1 MAGSQAG
8 TQVGQRIGAQAGTRR
23 HSVFHPLRVA
33 CIEQLTDDAVAITFD
48 VPPELREQFRFRAGQ
63 HVSIRSPVVGDD
75 VRRNYSICAPATG
88 GEQRLRIGVKRI
100 PDGVFSSYVAE
111 HLRPG
116 DVLDI
121 MTPTGTFST
130 ALHPGQRKRY
140 AAIAAGSGITPVLS
154 ILSTALEVEP
164 ESSAVL
170 VYVNRTT
177 LNIMFLEDLEDLKN
191 RFPDR
196 FQLIHVLDEEPLDVE
211 ILSGRLDADRLG
223 RILNHL
229 VLPDDV
235 DEWFLCGPL
244 PMTDV
249 AREVLLGYG
258 ADDQHIHRELFFVGP
273 PPSAGRR
280 AAEKAAQEAAGKAA
294 ANQAEPETGAEV
306 TVLLDGR
313 SQTFVLPE
321 DGASILDATLRYR
334 ADAPFACKNGVCGTC
349 RAKVVEG
356 EVRMD
361 ANYALEPA
369 DVAAG
374 YALACQSHPAAHRV
388 VLDFDQL
395 PNLHIGPVTALVAGR
410 STWHSSPMGGR
421 RATCRQTSK
430 AVSALLRLSS

>member
-1 MAGSQAG
+1 MPAA
-8 TQVGQRIGAQAGTRR
+8 RR

-33 CIEQLTDDAVAITFD
+33 SIERLTDDAVAVTFD
-48 VPPELREQFRFRAGQ
+48 VPPELREQFRFQAGQ
-63 HVSIRSPVVGDD
+63 HVSIRSPVAGDE

-88 GEQRLRIGVKRI
+88 DQRLRIGVKRI
-100 PDGVFSSYVAE
+100 PHGVFSSYVAE
-111 HLRPG
+111 RLRPG

-121 MTPTGTFST
+121 MTPTGSFST
-130 ALHPGQRKRY
+130 ALHPGQRRRY
-140 AAIAAGSGITPVLS
+140 GAIAAGSGITPVLS
-154 ILSTALEVEP
+154 ILSTALQVEP
-164 ESSAVL
+164 ESTAVL

-177 LNIMFLEDLEDLKN
+177 LGIMFLEDLEDLKN
-191 RFPDR
+191 RYPDR

-211 ILSGRLDADRLG
+211 ILSGRLDAGRLG
-223 RILNHL
+223 RILDHL
-229 VLPDDV
+229 VLPEDV

-273 PPSAGRR
+273 PP
-280 AAEKAAQEAAGKAA
+280 AAGSRAPALETGAPAA
-294 ANQAEPETGAEV
+294 DHETGAEV

-356 EVRMD
+356 KVRMD
-361 ANYALEPA
+361 ANYALEPV

-374 YALACQSHPAAHRV
+374 YVLACQSHPAADRV
-388 VLDFDQL
+388 VLDFDQ
-395 PNLHIGPVTALVAGR
+395 
-410 STWHSSPMGGR
+410 
-421 RATCRQTSK
+421 
-430 AVSALLRLSS
+430 

>member
-1 MAGSQAG
+1 MTTAA
-8 TQVGQRIGAQAGTRR
+8 RR

-33 CIEQLTDDAVAITFD
+33 AVERLTDDAVAVTFD
-48 VPPELREQFRFRAGQ
+48 VPPELREDFCFQAGQ

-75 VRRNYSICAPATG
+75 VRRNYSICAPATSG
-88 GEQRLRIGVKRI
+88 RLRIGVKRI

-121 MTPTGTFST
+121 MTPTGSFST
-130 ALHPGQRKRY
+130 ALQPSQRKRY
-140 AAIAAGSGITPVLS
+140 GAIAAGSGITPVLS

-164 ESSAVL
+164 GSRAVL

-177 LNIMFLEDLEDLKN
+177 LSIMFLEDLEDLKN
-191 RFPDR
+191 RYPDR

-223 RILNHL
+223 RILDCL

-249 AREVLLGYG
+249 ARAVLLARG
-258 ADDQHIHRELFFVGP
+258 ADEAHVHRELFFVGP
-273 PPSAGRR
+273 PP
-280 AAEKAAQEAAGKAA
+280 AAGDRAPAA
-294 ANQAEPETGAEV
+294 PEQPSSGASI

-313 SQTFVLPE
+313 SQSFVLPD
-321 DGASILDATLRYR
+321 DGMSILDATLRYR

-356 EVRMD
+356 KVRMD
-361 ANYALEPA
+361 SNYALEPA
-369 DVAAG
+369 EVAAG
-374 YALACQSHPAAHRV
+374 YALACQSHPVADRV
-388 VLDFDQL
+388 VIDFDQ
-395 PNLHIGPVTALVAGR
+395 
-410 STWHSSPMGGR
+410 
-421 RATCRQTSK
+421 
-430 AVSALLRLSS
+430 

>member
-1 MAGSQAG
+1 MTAGP
-8 TQVGQRIGAQAGTRR
+8 RR

-33 CIEQLTDDAVAITFD
+33 RVERLTDDAVAITFD
-48 VPPELREQFRFRAGQ
+48 VPPELHEEFRFQAGQ

-75 VRRNYSICAPATG
+75 VRRNYSICAAATSG
-88 GEQRLRIGVKRI
+88 RLRIGVKRI
-100 PDGVFSSYVAE
+100 PDGVFSSYAAE
-111 HLRPG
+111 RLQPG

-121 MTPTGTFST
+121 MTPTGSFST
-130 ALHPGQRKRY
+130 ALRPGQRKRY
-140 AAIAAGSGITPVLS
+140 GAIAAGSGITPVLS

-164 ESSAVL
+164 GSSAVL

-177 LNIMFLEDLEDLKN
+177 RNIMFLEDLEDLKN
-191 RFPDR
+191 RYPDR

-223 RILNHL
+223 RILDRL

-249 AREVLLGYG
+249 AREVLLAYG

-273 PPSAGRR
+273 PP
-280 AAEKAAQEAAGKAA
+280 AAGGRAPAA
-294 ANQAEPETGAEV
+294 GEEEPTAGASV
-306 TVLLDGR
+306 TILLDGR
-313 SQTFVLPE
+313 SQTFVLPS

-369 DVAAG
+369 EVAAG
-374 YALACQSHPAAHRV
+374 YALACQSHPAGDRV
-388 VLDFDQL
+388 VLDFDQ
-395 PNLHIGPVTALVAGR
+395 
-410 STWHSSPMGGR
+410 
-421 RATCRQTSK
+421 
-430 AVSALLRLSS
+430 

>member
-1 MAGSQAG
+1 MAGA
-8 TQVGQRIGAQAGTRR
+8 RR

-33 CIEQLTDDAVAITFD
+33 SVERLTDDAVAVTFD
-48 VPPELREQFRFRAGQ
+48 VPPELREEFRFQAGQ

-75 VRRNYSICAPATG
+75 VRRNYSICAPATSG
-88 GEQRLRIGVKRI
+88 RLRIGVKRI
-100 PDGVFSSYVAE
+100 PDGVFSGYVAE
-111 HLRPG
+111 RLQPG

-121 MTPTGTFST
+121 MTPTGSFST
-130 ALHPGQRKRY
+130 ALYAGQRKRY
-140 AAIAAGSGITPVLS
+140 GAIAAGSGITPVLS

-164 ESSAVL
+164 GSSAVL

-191 RFPDR
+191 RYPDR
-196 FQLIHVLDEEPLDVE
+196 FQLIHVLDEESLDVE

-223 RILNHL
+223 RILDCL

-235 DEWFLCGPL
+235 DDWFLCGPL

-249 AREVLLGYG
+249 AREVLLARG
-258 ADDQHIHRELFFVGP
+258 AGEQHIHRELFFVGP
-273 PPSAGRR
+273 PPAASSR
-280 AAEKAAQEAAGKAA
+280 APAA
-294 ANQAEPETGAEV
+294 ARQEEPATGASI

-313 SQTFVLPE
+313 SQSFVLPE

-356 EVRMD
+356 KVRMD

-369 DVAAG
+369 EVAAG
-374 YALACQSHPAAHRV
+374 YALACQSHPAADRV
-388 VLDFDQL
+388 VIDFDQ
-395 PNLHIGPVTALVAGR
+395 
-410 STWHSSPMGGR
+410 
-421 RATCRQTSK
+421 
-430 AVSALLRLSS
+430 

>member
-1 MAGSQAG
+1 MPVA
-8 TQVGQRIGAQAGTRR
+8 RR

-33 CIEQLTDDAVAITFD
+33 CVERLTDDAVAITFD
-48 VPPELREQFRFRAGQ
+48 VPPELREEFRFQAGQ

-75 VRRNYSICAPATG
+75 VRRNYSICAPATSG
-88 GEQRLRIGVKRI
+88 PLRIGVKRI

-111 HLRPG
+111 RLRPG

-121 MTPTGTFST
+121 MTPTGSFST
-130 ALHPGQRKRY
+130 ALLPGQRKRY
-140 AAIAAGSGITPVLS
+140 GAIAAGSGITPVLS

-164 ESSAVL
+164 GSSAVL

-191 RFPDR
+191 RYPDR

-223 RILNHL
+223 RILDRL

-249 AREVLLGYG
+249 AREVLLAYG
-258 ADDQHIHRELFFVGP
+258 ADDQHIHRELFFVGRP
-273 PPSAGRR
+273 PAAGRR
-280 AAEKAAQEAAGKAA
+280 TPVAEPQTAAEPQ
-294 ANQAEPETGAEV
+294 TGAEV
-306 TVLLDGR
+306 TVMLDGR

-349 RAKVVEG
+349 RAKVIEG
-356 EVRMD
+356 KVRMD

-374 YALACQSHPAAHRV
+374 YALACQSHPAADRV
-388 VLDFDQL
+388 VLDFDQ
-395 PNLHIGPVTALVAGR
+395 
-410 STWHSSPMGGR
+410 
-421 RATCRQTSK
+421 
-430 AVSALLRLSS
+430 

>member
-1 MAGSQAG
+1 MPAA
-8 TQVGQRIGAQAGTRR
+8 RR

-33 CIEQLTDDAVAITFD
+33 SIERLTDDAVAITFD
-48 VPPELREQFRFRAGQ
+48 VPPELRGQFRFQAGQ

-140 AAIAAGSGITPVLS
+140 GAIAAGSGITPVLS

-164 ESSAVL
+164 GSSAVL

-177 LNIMFLEDLEDLKN
+177 LNIMFLEDIEDLKN
-191 RFPDR
+191 RYPDR

-223 RILNHL
+223 RILDHL

-249 AREVLLGYG
+249 AREVLLAYG

-273 PPSAGRR
+273 PPAAGSRTPAAQ
-280 AAEKAAQEAAGKAA
+280 AAES
-294 ANQAEPETGAEV
+294 ETGAEV
-306 TVLLDGR
+306 TVMLDGR
-313 SQTFVLPE
+313 SQTFVLAE

-349 RAKVVEG
+349 RAKVTEG
-356 EVRMD
+356 KVRMD

-374 YALACQSHPAAHRV
+374 YALACQSHPAADRV
-388 VLDFDQL
+388 VLDFDQ
-395 PNLHIGPVTALVAGR
+395 
-410 STWHSSPMGGR
+410 
-421 RATCRQTSK
+421 
-430 AVSALLRLSS
+430 

>member
-1 MAGSQAG
+1 MPAA
-8 TQVGQRIGAQAGTRR
+8 RR

-33 CIEQLTDDAVAITFD
+33 CIERLTDDAVAITFD
-48 VPPELREQFRFRAGQ
+48 VPAELRDQFRFQAGQ

-75 VRRNYSICAPATG
+75 VRRNYSICAPATSG
-88 GEQRLRIGVKRI
+88 RLRIGVKRI
-100 PDGVFSSYVAE
+100 PDGVFSGYVAE
-111 HLRPG
+111 RLRPG

-121 MTPTGTFST
+121 MTPTGSFST

-140 AAIAAGSGITPVLS
+140 GAIAAGSGITPVLS

-164 ESSAVL
+164 GSSAVL

-177 LNIMFLEDLEDLKN
+177 LGIMFLEDLEDLKN
-191 RFPDR
+191 RYPDR

-223 RILNHL
+223 RILDHL

-249 AREVLLGYG
+249 AREVLIAYG

-273 PPSAGRR
+273 PPAAGSRAPAAP
-280 AAEKAAQEAAGKAA
+280 AAEHES
-294 ANQAEPETGAEV
+294 GAEV
-306 TVLLDGR
+306 TVMLDGR

-334 ADAPFACKNGVCGTC
+334 ADAPFACQNGVCGTC
-349 RAKVVEG
+349 RAKVIEG
-356 EVRMD
+356 KVRMD

-374 YALACQSHPAAHRV
+374 YALACQSHPAADRV
-388 VLDFDQL
+388 VLDFDQ
-395 PNLHIGPVTALVAGR
+395 
-410 STWHSSPMGGR
+410 
-421 RATCRQTSK
+421 
-430 AVSALLRLSS
+430 

>member
-1 MAGSQAG
+1 VGS
-8 TQVGQRIGAQAGTRR
+8 
-23 HSVFHPLRVA
+23 
-33 CIEQLTDDAVAITFD
+33 IERLTDDAVAITFD
-48 VPPELREQFRFRAGQ
+48 VPPELRDQFRFQAGQ

-130 ALHPGQRKRY
+130 ALHPGHHKRY
-140 AAIAAGSGITPVLS
+140 GAIAAGSGITPVLS

-164 ESSAVL
+164 GSSAVL

-191 RFPDR
+191 RYPDR

-223 RILNHL
+223 RILDRL

-249 AREVLLGYG
+249 AREVLLAYG
-258 ADDQHIHRELFFVGP
+258 ADDQHIHRELFFVGRP
-273 PPSAGRR
+273 PAAGRR
-280 AAEKAAQEAAGKAA
+280 TPVAEPQTAAEPQ
-294 ANQAEPETGAEV
+294 TGAEV
-306 TVLLDGR
+306 TVMLDGR

-349 RAKVVEG
+349 RAKVIEG
-356 EVRMD
+356 KVRMD

-374 YALACQSHPAAHRV
+374 YALACQSHPAADRV
-388 VLDFDQL
+388 VLDFDQ
-395 PNLHIGPVTALVAGR
+395 
-410 STWHSSPMGGR
+410 
-421 RATCRQTSK
+421 
-430 AVSALLRLSS
+430 

>member
-1 MAGSQAG
+1 
-8 TQVGQRIGAQAGTRR
+8 
-23 HSVFHPLRVA
+23 
-33 CIEQLTDDAVAITFD
+33 
-48 VPPELREQFRFRAGQ
+48 
-63 HVSIRSPVVGDD
+63 
-75 VRRNYSICAPATG
+75 
-88 GEQRLRIGVKRI
+88 
-100 PDGVFSSYVAE
+100 
-111 HLRPG
+111 
-116 DVLDI
+116 VLDI
-121 MTPTGTFST
+121 MTPTGSFST

-140 AAIAAGSGITPVLS
+140 GAIAAGSGITPVLS

-191 RFPDR
+191 RYPDR

-223 RILNHL
+223 RILDQL

-249 AREVLLGYG
+249 ARKVLLAYG

-273 PPSAGRR
+273 PPAAGSRTSAPS
-280 AAEKAAQEAAGKAA
+280 AAEPQ
-294 ANQAEPETGAEV
+294 TGAEV
-306 TVLLDGR
+306 TVILDGR

-321 DGASILDATLRYR
+321 DGASILDTTLRYR

-349 RAKVVEG
+349 RAKVIEG
-356 EVRMD
+356 KVRMD
-361 ANYALEPA
+361 ANYALEPG

-374 YALACQSHPAAHRV
+374 YALACQSHPAADRV
-388 VLDFDQL
+388 VLDFDQ
-395 PNLHIGPVTALVAGR
+395 
-410 STWHSSPMGGR
+410 
-421 RATCRQTSK
+421 
-430 AVSALLRLSS
+430 

>member
-1 MAGSQAG
+1 MAGA
-8 TQVGQRIGAQAGTRR
+8 RR

-33 CIEQLTDDAVAITFD
+33 SVERLTDDAVAVTFD
-48 VPPELREQFRFRAGQ
+48 VPPELREEFRFQAGQ

-75 VRRNYSICAPATG
+75 VRRNYSICAPATD

-100 PDGVFSSYVAE
+100 PDGVFSGYVAE
-111 HLRPG
+111 RLQPG

-130 ALHPGQRKRY
+130 VLHPGQRKRY
-140 AAIAAGSGITPVLS
+140 GAIAAGSGITPVLS

-164 ESSAVL
+164 GSSAVL

-191 RFPDR
+191 RYPDR

-223 RILNHL
+223 RILDHL

-249 AREVLLGYG
+249 ARGVLLAYG

-273 PPSAGRR
+273 PPAAGSRTP
-280 AAEKAAQEAAGKAA
+280 AAQA
-294 ANQAEPETGAEV
+294 AEPETGAEV
-306 TVLLDGR
+306 TVMLDGR

-349 RAKVVEG
+349 RAKVTEG
-356 EVRMD
+356 KVRMD

-374 YALACQSHPAAHRV
+374 YALACQSHPAADRV
-388 VLDFDQL
+388 VLDFDQ
-395 PNLHIGPVTALVAGR
+395 
-410 STWHSSPMGGR
+410 
-421 RATCRQTSK
+421 
-430 AVSALLRLSS
+430 

>member
-1 MAGSQAG
+1 MPAA
-8 TQVGQRIGAQAGTRR
+8 RR

-33 CIEQLTDDAVAITFD
+33 SIERLTDDAVAITFD
-48 VPPELREQFRFRAGQ
+48 VPPELREEFRFRAGQ

-75 VRRNYSICAPATG
+75 VRRNYSICAPATSA
-88 GEQRLRIGVKRI
+88 RLRIGVKRI

-111 HLRPG
+111 RLRPG

-121 MTPTGTFST
+121 MTPTGSFST

-140 AAIAAGSGITPVLS
+140 GAIAAGSGITPVLS

-164 ESSAVL
+164 GSSAVL

-191 RFPDR
+191 RYPDR

-223 RILNHL
+223 RILDHL
-229 VLPDDV
+229 VLPDDI

-249 AREVLLGYG
+249 AREVLLAYG
-258 ADDQHIHRELFFVGP
+258 ADDQHVHRELFFVGP
-273 PPSAGRR
+273 PPAAGSRAPAPA
-280 AAEKAAQEAAGKAA
+280 AAESQTA
-294 ANQAEPETGAEV
+294 AEPQTGAEV
-306 TVLLDGR
+306 TVMLDGR

-356 EVRMD
+356 KVRMD

-374 YALACQSHPAAHRV
+374 YALACQSHPAADRV
-388 VLDFDQL
+388 VLDFDQ
-395 PNLHIGPVTALVAGR
+395 
-410 STWHSSPMGGR
+410 
-421 RATCRQTSK
+421 
-430 AVSALLRLSS
+430 

>member
-1 MAGSQAG
+1 MPAA
-8 TQVGQRIGAQAGTRR
+8 RR

-33 CIEQLTDDAVAITFD
+33 SIERLTDDAVAITFD

-63 HVSIRSPVVGDD
+63 HVSIRSPVVGDE

-88 GEQRLRIGVKRI
+88 DQRLRIGVKRI
-100 PDGVFSSYVAE
+100 PHGVFSSYVAE
-111 HLRPG
+111 RLRPG

-121 MTPTGTFST
+121 MTPTGSFST

-140 AAIAAGSGITPVLS
+140 GAIAAGSGITPVLS

-164 ESSAVL
+164 ESTAVL
-170 VYVNRTT
+170 IYVNRTT
-177 LNIMFLEDLEDLKN
+177 LGIMFLEDLEDLKN
-191 RFPDR
+191 RYPDR

-211 ILSGRLDADRLG
+211 LLSGRLDAGRLG
-223 RILNHL
+223 RILDHL
-229 VLPDDV
+229 VLPEDV

-258 ADDQHIHRELFFVGP
+258 TDDQHIHRELFFVGP
-273 PPSAGRR
+273 PP
-280 AAEKAAQEAAGKAA
+280 AAGSR
-294 ANQAEPETGAEV
+294 AELPADHETGAEV

-356 EVRMD
+356 KVRMD

-374 YALACQSHPAAHRV
+374 YALACQSHPAADRV
-388 VLDFDQL
+388 VLDFDQ
-395 PNLHIGPVTALVAGR
+395 
-410 STWHSSPMGGR
+410 
-421 RATCRQTSK
+421 
-430 AVSALLRLSS
+430 

>member
-1 MAGSQAG
+1 MPAA
-8 TQVGQRIGAQAGTRR
+8 RR

-33 CIEQLTDDAVAITFD
+33 SIERLTDDAVAVTFD

-63 HVSIRSPVVGDD
+63 HVSIRSPVAGDE

-88 GEQRLRIGVKRI
+88 DQRLRIGVKRI
-100 PDGVFSSYVAE
+100 PHGVFSSYVAE
-111 HLRPG
+111 RLRPG

-121 MTPTGTFST
+121 MTPTGSFST

-140 AAIAAGSGITPVLS
+140 GAIAAGSGITPVLS

-164 ESSAVL
+164 ESTAVL

-177 LNIMFLEDLEDLKN
+177 LGIMFLEDLEDLKN
-191 RFPDR
+191 RYPAR

-211 ILSGRLDADRLG
+211 ILSGRLDAGRLG
-223 RILNHL
+223 RILDHL
-229 VLPDDV
+229 VLPEDV

-258 ADDQHIHRELFFVGP
+258 TDDQHIHRELFFVGP
-273 PPSAGRR
+273 PP
-280 AAEKAAQEAAGKAA
+280 AAGSRAEVPAA
-294 ANQAEPETGAEV
+294 DHETGAEV

-356 EVRMD
+356 KVRMD
-361 ANYALEPA
+361 ANYALEPV

-374 YALACQSHPAAHRV
+374 YALACQSHPAADRV
-388 VLDFDQL
+388 VLDFDQ
-395 PNLHIGPVTALVAGR
+395 
-410 STWHSSPMGGR
+410 
-421 RATCRQTSK
+421 
-430 AVSALLRLSS
+430 

>member
-1 MAGSQAG
+1 MPAA
-8 TQVGQRIGAQAGTRR
+8 RR

-33 CIEQLTDDAVAITFD
+33 SIERLTDDAVAITFD
-48 VPPELREQFRFRAGQ
+48 VPPELRDQFRFQAGQ

-111 HLRPG
+111 HLRLG

-140 AAIAAGSGITPVLS
+140 GAIAAGSGITPVLS

-164 ESSAVL
+164 GSSAVL

-177 LNIMFLEDLEDLKN
+177 LGIMFLEDLEDLKN
-191 RFPDR
+191 RYPDR

-223 RILNHL
+223 RILDHL

-249 AREVLLGYG
+249 AREVLLAYG

-273 PPSAGRR
+273 PPAAGSHTPAPQ
-280 AAEKAAQEAAGKAA
+280 AAES
-294 ANQAEPETGAEV
+294 ETGAEV
-306 TVLLDGR
+306 TVMLDGR

-349 RAKVVEG
+349 RAKVTEG
-356 EVRMD
+356 KVRMD

-374 YALACQSHPAAHRV
+374 YALACQSHPAADRV
-388 VLDFDQL
+388 VLDFDQ
-395 PNLHIGPVTALVAGR
+395 
-410 STWHSSPMGGR
+410 
-421 RATCRQTSK
+421 
-430 AVSALLRLSS
+430 

>member
-1 MAGSQAG
+1 MAA
-8 TQVGQRIGAQAGTRR
+8 TRR
-23 HSVFHPLRVA
+23 HSVFHPLRVTR
-33 CIEQLTDDAVAITFD
+33 IDRLTDDAVAITFD
-48 VPPELREQFRFRAGQ
+48 VPAELREEFRFQAGQ
-63 HVSIRSPVVGDD
+63 HVSIRSPAAGDE

-130 ALHPGQRKRY
+130 ALHPGHHKRY
-140 AAIAAGSGITPVLS
+140 GAIAAGSGITPVLS

-164 ESSAVL
+164 GSSAVL

-191 RFPDR
+191 RYPDR

-223 RILNHL
+223 RILDYL

-249 AREVLLGYG
+249 AREVLLAYG

-273 PPSAGRR
+273 PP
-280 AAEKAAQEAAGKAA
+280 AAGSRTQAA
-294 ANQAEPETGAEV
+294 QAEPETGAEV
-306 TVLLDGR
+306 TVMLDGR

-321 DGASILDATLRYR
+321 DGTSILDATLRYR

-349 RAKVVEG
+349 RAKVTEG
-356 EVRMD
+356 KVRMD

-374 YALACQSHPAAHRV
+374 YALACQSHPAADRV
-388 VLDFDQL
+388 VLDFDQ
-395 PNLHIGPVTALVAGR
+395 
-410 STWHSSPMGGR
+410 
-421 RATCRQTSK
+421 
-430 AVSALLRLSS
+430 